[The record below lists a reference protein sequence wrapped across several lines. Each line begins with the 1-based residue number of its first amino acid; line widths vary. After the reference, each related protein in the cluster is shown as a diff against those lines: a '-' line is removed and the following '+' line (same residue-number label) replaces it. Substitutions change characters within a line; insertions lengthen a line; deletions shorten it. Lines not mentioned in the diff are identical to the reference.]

1 MLTHR
6 PLLQLGLVYE
16 FYLSKDRAM
25 IKGFDH
31 LIFWVNDC
39 SQLDEV
45 CTAFSQA
52 GFTISERLDAGR
64 EHAPNRQKLI
74 CFRDDSYIEILTV
87 QEPDARLKHRLHK
100 IGQHGDGWADFCLEV
115 ENAEIEMVR
124 VCAANLPVKGP
135 TTHSKFLENGKEWG
149 VKLLNTGIGI
159 GHPVLPFMVE
169 DTVGRNLRIPQSGL
183 DHANGAVGIGGVRL
197 AVDDL
202 DLAVDHMSRLLNLTA
217 ILTPAWDEPHAGQR
231 FKLRSGHWIDLF
243 SPAPRSSQLRSILEK
258 RGEGI
263 FSAVLLGHEN
273 VPISLY
279 PNAKYGHLEIVA

>member
-1 MLTHR
+1 MGERLFSTRRSLH
-6 PLLQLGLVYE
+6 
-16 FYLSKDRAM
+16 
-25 IKGFDH
+25 
-31 LIFWVNDC
+31 C
-39 SQLDEV
+39 
-45 CTAFSQA
+45 FSQA

-74 CFRDDSYIEILTV
+74 CFRDGSYIEILTV

-100 IGQHGDGWADFCLEV
+100 IGQHGDGWADFCLEI

-243 SPAPRSSQLRSILEK
+243 LLLQGHRNCGQYLKSEVKASSRWYYWARKRAHFTLSKCKIWTPRDCRVIIILLIQIRLTLSQ
-258 RGEGI
+258 
-263 FSAVLLGHEN
+263 
-273 VPISLY
+273 
-279 PNAKYGHLEIVA
+279 